1 MNFEELREK
10 YKYFYYNSFEI
21 TDGKNEVTLKFDFE
35 IPNLTHF
42 YPTTS
47 ILKKNFKFKDVNS
60 EQSKNMVF
68 NIGLIELISYWKCAC
83 PKNVIIKCGYLN
95 DEQISFWKKLYF
107 NGLGELFYRNNIKT
121 DIDNFMNIENMQ
133 LRLMKK

>member
-47 ILKKNFKFKDVNS
+47 ILKGV
-60 EQSKNMVF
+60 
-68 NIGLIELISYWKCAC
+68 LL
-83 PKNVIIKCGYLN
+83 
-95 DEQISFWKKLYF
+95 
-107 NGLGELFYRNNIKT
+107 
-121 DIDNFMNIENMQ
+121 
-133 LRLMKK
+133 